1 MAEQVPN
8 PVTGRD
14 TLHRARRLVIKIG
27 SSSLTTPTGV
37 NRDAIDALVDTIA
50 AVRARGTE
58 VILVSSGTIAAGIHP
73 LGLGKR
79 PRDLATQQAAAAV
92 GQGKLLAEYTA
103 SFARHGTEVAQ
114 VLLTAEDLIRRTQYT
129 NAHRALNRLLALSV
143 VPIVNENDTVTTAEI
158 RFGDN
163 DRLSALVAN
172 LLRADALLLLTDV
185 DALYTAP
192 PSRPGSERIAHVV
205 SKADLDTVLI
215 GRTGPAGVGTGG
227 MVTKVDAAGIATG
240 SGIHAIVTSA
250 QNAEAALAGA
260 DVGTWFQAS
269 GKRQSARGIWLG
281 LLAEVQ
287 GRVVLD
293 DGAVAAVVKN
303 RRSLL
308 PAGIVGVEG
317 AFEAGDPVE
326 LADAGGTVVARGF
339 VNYSSTEL
347 PAMLGRHTAQLREE
361 FGPEYQR
368 PVVHTDDCVRL
379 PARARPRR

>member
-1 MAEQVPN
+1 MADHVTN

-27 SSSLTTPTGV
+27 SSSLTTPTGL
-37 NRDAIDALVDTIA
+37 NHEAINSLVDTIA
-50 AVRARGTE
+50 AVRSRGTD
-58 VILVSSGTIAAGIHP
+58 VVLVSSGTIAAGIHP
-73 LGLGKR
+73 LGLAKR

-92 GQGKLLAEYTA
+92 GQGKLLADYAA
-103 SFARHGTEVAQ
+103 SFARHRIEVAQ
-114 VLLTAEDLIRRTQYT
+114 VLLTADDLIRRIQYT

-172 LLRADALLLLTDV
+172 LLRADALMLLTDV
-185 DALYTAP
+185 DALYTGP
-192 PSRPGSERIAHVV
+192 PSRPDSRRIPFVGSR
-205 SKADLDTVLI
+205 ADLEDVAI

-227 MVTKVDAAGIATG
+227 MVTKVDAAGIASG
-240 SGIHAIVTSA
+240 SGIHALVTSA
-250 QNAEAALAGA
+250 ENADAALAGE

-269 GKRQSARGIWLG
+269 GKRRSARGIWLG

-293 DGAVAAVVKN
+293 DGAVTAVVKN
-303 RRSLL
+303 KRSLL
-308 PAGIVGVEG
+308 PAGIIGVDG
-317 AFEAGDPVE
+317 VFDAGDPIE
-326 LADAGGTVVARGF
+326 LADQRGLVVARGF
-339 VNYSSTEL
+339 VNYSSSEL
-347 PAMLGRHTAQLREE
+347 PDMLGSTTAQLRDQL
-361 FGPEYQR
+361 GPEYQR

-379 PARARPRR
+379 SSRAQYHR

>member
-1 MAEQVPN
+1 MAEPVVN

-27 SSSLTTPTGV
+27 SSSLTTPTGL
-37 NRDAIDALVDTIA
+37 NHEAINSLVDTIA
-50 AVRARGTE
+50 AARARGTE
-58 VILVSSGTIAAGIHP
+58 VALVSSGTIAAGIHP

-92 GQGKLLAEYTA
+92 GQGKLLAHYAA
-103 SFARHGTEVAQ
+103 SFARHQTEVAQ
-114 VLLTAEDLIRRTQYT
+114 VLLTAEDLIRRTQYK
-129 NAHRALNRLLALSV
+129 NAFRALNRLLALAV
-143 VPIVNENDTVTTAEI
+143 VPIINENDTVTTAEI

-185 DALYTAP
+185 DGLHTGP
-192 PSRPGSERIAHVV
+192 PSRPGSRRIPSVTSRAELEDV
-205 SKADLDTVLI
+205 TI

-227 MVTKVDAAGIATG
+227 MVTKVEAAGIATG
-240 SGIHAIVTSA
+240 AGIHALVTSA
-250 QNAEAALAGA
+250 ANAHRALAGE

-269 GKRQSARGIWLG
+269 GKRRTARSIWLG
-281 LLAEVQ
+281 LLAEVH

-293 DGAVAAVVKN
+293 DGAVTAVVKN
-303 RRSLL
+303 KRSLL
-308 PAGIVGVEG
+308 PAGVTAVEG
-317 AFEAGDPVE
+317 RFDAGDAIE
-326 LADAGGTVVARGF
+326 LADAHGTVVARGF

-347 PAMLGRHTAQLREE
+347 PEMLGRTTADLREE
-361 FGPEYQR
+361 LGPEYQR

-379 PARARPRR
+379 SARAQRRR

>member
-1 MAEQVPN
+1 MAEQVVN

-27 SSSLTTPTGV
+27 SSSLTTPTGL
-37 NRDAIDALVDTIA
+37 DHDTIDSLANTIA
-50 AVRARGTE
+50 AVRGRGTD
-58 VILVSSGTIAAGIHP
+58 VVLVSSGTIAAGIHP
-73 LGLGKR
+73 LGLAKR

-92 GQGKLLAEYTA
+92 GQGKLLADYAA
-103 SFARHGTEVAQ
+103 SFARHRIEVAQ

-129 NAHRALNRLLALSV
+129 NAHRALNRLLSLAV

-185 DALYTAP
+185 DALYTGP
-192 PSRPGSERIAHVV
+192 PSRPDSRRIPHVA
-205 SKADLDTVLI
+205 SRADLEDVLI
-215 GRTGPAGVGTGG
+215 GRAGPAGVGTGG
-227 MVTKVDAAGIATG
+227 MVTKVDAAGIAAG
-240 SGIHAIVTSA
+240 SGIHALVTSA
-250 QNAEAALAGA
+250 ANADAALSGE

-269 GKRQSARGIWLG
+269 GKRKSARGIWLG

-293 DGAVAAVVKN
+293 DGAVAAVVRNK
-303 RRSLL
+303 RSLL
-308 PAGIVGVEG
+308 PAGITRVEG
-317 AFEAGDPVE
+317 RFDAGDPIE
-326 LADAGGTVVARGF
+326 LADARGVVVARGF
-339 VNYSSTEL
+339 VNYSSSEL

-368 PVVHTDDCVRL
+368 PVVHTDDCVRFS
-379 PARARPRR
+379 ARSAHRR

>member
-1 MAEQVPN
+1 MAEQVVN

-14 TLHRARRLVIKIG
+14 TLHRARRLVVKIG
-27 SSSLTTPTGV
+27 SSSLTTPTGLDHDTIDSLV
-37 NRDAIDALVDTIA
+37 NTIA
-50 AVRARGTE
+50 AVRGRGTE
-58 VILVSSGTIAAGIHP
+58 VVLVSSGTIAAGIHP
-73 LGLGKR
+73 LGLAKR

-92 GQGKLLAEYTA
+92 GQGKLLADYAA
-103 SFARHGTEVAQ
+103 SFARHRIEVAQ

-129 NAHRALNRLLALSV
+129 NAHRALNRLLSLAV

-185 DALYTAP
+185 DALYTGP
-192 PSRPGSERIAHVV
+192 PSRPGSRRIPHVA
-205 SKADLDTVLI
+205 SRADLEDVLI
-215 GRTGPAGVGTGG
+215 GRAGPAGVGTGG

-240 SGIHAIVTSA
+240 SGIHALVTSA
-250 QNAEAALAGA
+250 ANADAALAGE

-269 GKRQSARGIWLG
+269 GKRKSARGIWLG

-293 DGAVAAVVKN
+293 DGAVAAVVRNK
-303 RRSLL
+303 RSLL
-308 PAGIVGVEG
+308 PAGITRVEG
-317 AFEAGDPVE
+317 RFDAGDPIE
-326 LADAGGTVVARGF
+326 LSDARGVVVARGF
-339 VNYSSTEL
+339 VNYSSSEL

-368 PVVHTDDCVRL
+368 PVVHTDDCVRFS
-379 PARARPRR
+379 ARSAHRR